1 MTEAVE
7 LAATVHL
14 PSLTLMFLLGLRHGL
29 DPDHIA
35 MIDNMVFA
43 AADRKSRI
51 APWTGTLFAF
61 GHSLAFGVVAL
72 AVSGL
77 AGALTPPEWFA
88 GVVDGLVF
96 AMLLVIGLT
105 NLVRLLR
112 PGQFRAAGWRSLIL
126 RQGAGIAKGPLSIF
140 LTGALF
146 GLVFDTVTQAA
157 AWGAA
162 ATASGGLTATLAL
175 VLSFA
180 AGMLIVD
187 TLDSHI
193 VARVLRSA
201 SHDGVERFRR
211 ATGWLIVALSFGA
224 AAYMAVTASTLLAD
238 APDAILTGAGLATLA
253 IFGVLLAY
261 SRLRWRRAPL
271 GSAPDAGD
279 F

>member
-7 LAATVHL
+7 LAATAHL

-43 AADRKSRI
+43 AADRKSRL
-51 APWTGTLFAF
+51 APWTGTLFAL

-96 AMLLVIGLT
+96 AILLVIGLT

-112 PGQFRAAGWRSLIL
+112 PGQFRAA
-126 RQGAGIAKGPLSIF
+126 KGPLLII

-162 ATASGGLTATLAL
+162 ATTSDGLTATLAL

-201 SHDGVERFRR
+201 SQDGVERFRR
-211 ATGWLIVALSFGA
+211 TTGWLIVALSFGA
-224 AAYMAVTASTLLAD
+224 AVYMAVTASTLLAD
-238 APDAILTGAGLATLA
+238 APDVILTSAGLATLA
-253 IFGVLLAY
+253 IFGALLAY

-271 GSAPDAGD
+271 GSAHGAGD